1 MSEII
6 KKVDNLYYIFVGVQ
20 GENMARQIKMDVS
33 DWMEKYPNATIYI
46 LFKPYNAQYATPVAT
61 TYEDGILTWTPSTAD
76 TSVPGTGYAEVRLMY
91 AQDDVVMKSRVLPAI
106 VENSASGL
114 DGAEVPSPFEEWTN
128 QILAAA
134 EEITDNIDTA
144 EEAAETAVAAAESI
158 TGNHDVPITVNFGT
172 VTSLPVTMSVQ
183 GITDT
188 MTVDSWEISNPD
200 AFVRGLTIECSS
212 GSIKLSGLGGGIR
225 SGKSSGVV
233 VKVSTSIGGSVT
245 HGTSSIFPRN
255 AWNSMNGYQP
265 GPGTT
270 LNTFST
276 GTTTSDRPLWSGI
289 VKANAKTLYL
299 EVVVDKP
306 LDLVSTITVD
316 TFTGMICGLEG
327 AIDSSTTSTDWTD
340 TTNYSISAAKSS
352 NNTVRVTITKA
363 DSSAFGDAT
372 GSTPIIGSINT
383 VLVFS

>member
-1 MSEII
+1 MSEVI

-20 GENMARQIKMDVS
+20 GENMSRQIKMDVS

-91 AQDDVVMKSRVLPAI
+91 ATDEVVMKSRVLPAI

-158 TGNHDVPITVNFGT
+158 TGHHDVPILVNFGV
-172 VTSLPVTMSVQ
+172 VTSFPVVKEVA
-183 GITDT
+183 GITSD
-188 MTVDSWEISNPD
+188 MTVDQWQVQNPHV
-200 AFVRGLTIECSS
+200 FKGGLHAEFSS
-212 GSIKLSGLGGGIR
+212 GKVVLSYINSGIISGESSVVSI
-225 SGKSSGVV
+225 
-233 VKVSTSIGGSVT
+233 KVSTSVGQYPASVANDY
-245 HGTSSIFPRN
+245 FPQNPWN
-255 AWNSMNGYQP
+255 AMRGYVP
-265 GPGTT
+265 GLGA

-276 GTTTSDRPLWSGI
+276 GTTTSDRPLWNGL
-289 VKANAKTLYL
+289 VRANAKTLYL

-306 LDLVSTITVD
+306 LDLVSTVTVD

-327 AIDSSTTSTDWTD
+327 AIDSSTTNTDWTD

-363 DSSAFGDAT
+363 DDSAFGDAT